1 MVTSTAEVATG
12 TETRMVGEGMGDT
25 EGGVADSTD
34 THTAVRWEE
43 EGAVGDRQG
52 VRGVGG

>member
-1 MVTSTAEVATG
+1 
-12 TETRMVGEGMGDT
+12 MVGEGMGDT